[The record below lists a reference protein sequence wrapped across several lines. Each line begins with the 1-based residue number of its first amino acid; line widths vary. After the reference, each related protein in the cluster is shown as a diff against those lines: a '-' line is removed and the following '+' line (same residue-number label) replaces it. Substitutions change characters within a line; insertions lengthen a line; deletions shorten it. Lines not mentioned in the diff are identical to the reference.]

1 MNKKDMVFY
10 ALIAVLLFL
19 FLWQWLSK
27 GALLGQLNLQLNEIQ
42 KDNKDLMLLSDV
54 GPLRSAHNHADVK
67 VYINGKA
74 IDFSQS
80 KYQLAARFIHFEE
93 GIGEAI
99 HTHATSLTMGHLF
112 KSLGADFDNNCLAF
126 EKTDYCSGGNAKLRF
141 YVNGKPNNEFDNY
154 VIKDLDK
161 ILVSYGG
168 EDEAEI
174 QKQLN
179 SVTNL
184 AAKYSANKYS

>member
-1 MNKKDMVFY
+1 MGKKDMAFY
-10 ALIAVLLFL
+10 ALIIVLLFL
-19 FLWQWLSK
+19 FLWQLLSK
-27 GALLGQLNLQLNEIQ
+27 GALLGQLNTQLSELQ
-42 KDNKDLMLLSDV
+42 KDNKDMMLLSGV

-67 VYINGKA
+67 VYIDGKA

-93 GIGEAI
+93 GIGDVI
-99 HTHATSLTMGHLF
+99 HTHATSLTIGHLF
-112 KSLGADFDNNCLAF
+112 KSLGADFDSNCLIF
-126 EKTDYCSGGNAKLRF
+126 EETDYCSSGNAKLRF

-161 ILVSYGG
+161 ILVSYGS
-168 EDEAEI
+168 ENEEELP
-174 QKQLN
+174 KKLN

>member
-1 MNKKDMVFY
+1 MIFY

-27 GALLGQLNLQLNEIQ
+27 GALLGQLNLQLNELQ
-42 KDNKDLMLLSDV
+42 EDNKDLMLLSGV

-74 IDFSQS
+74 VDFSQS

-93 GIGEAI
+93 GIGDVI

-112 KSLGADFDNNCLAF
+112 KSLGADFDSNCLAF
-126 EKTDYCSGGNAKLRF
+126 EETDYCNGGNAKLRF
-141 YVNGKPNNEFDNY
+141 YANGKLSNEFDNY
-154 VIKDLDK
+154 IIKDLDK
-161 ILVSYGG
+161 ILVSYGT
-168 EDEAEI
+168 ESEEEI

-179 SVTNL
+179 SITNL
-184 AAKYSANKYS
+184 AAKYSAERYS